1 MEKSLENVKWGLEQS
16 LGFTLGVASRRMSQ
30 LFAHRL
36 KEYGI
41 SPEQWSVLHLI
52 AGQEGLI
59 QKEIAQRSF
68 KDKPTVT
75 RILDVLEEKGLIS
88 RKPGEQD
95 RRSFRLYPTDK
106 GRQAALH
113 TEPLERGVN
122 GELAAHMGEEAY
134 YALLAQLKEIIRFAD
149 TLMEKEQAVKE

>member
-1 MEKSLENVKWGLEQS
+1 
-16 LGFTLGVASRRMSQ
+16 MSQ
-30 LFAHRL
+30 LFAHLL
-36 KEYGI
+36 KEYGV

-59 QKEIAQRSF
+59 QKEVAERSF

-106 GRQAALH
+106 GRELALK

-122 GELAAHMGEEAY
+122 VELADRLGEEAY
-134 YALLAQLKEIIRFAD
+134 YALLAQLKDIIRFAD
-149 TLMEKEQAVKE
+149 TLLEKEQGAKE

>member
-1 MEKSLENVKWGLEQS
+1 MKKSLEDVKWGLDHS
-16 LGFTLGVASRRMSQ
+16 LGFRLGVASRRMSQ

-59 QKEIAQRSF
+59 QKEVAERSF

-106 GRQAALH
+106 GRELALK

-122 GELAAHMGEEAY
+122 VELADRLGEEAY
-134 YALLAQLKEIIRFAD
+134 YALLVQLKDIIRFAD
-149 TLMEKEQAVKE
+149 TLLEKEQGAKE

>member
-1 MEKSLENVKWGLEQS
+1 MKKSLEDVKWGLDQS

-36 KEYGI
+36 KDYGI

-59 QKEIAQRSF
+59 QKEVAERSF

-106 GRQAALH
+106 GRELTLK

-122 GELAAHMGEEAY
+122 GELADRLGEEAY
-134 YALLAQLKEIIRFAD
+134 YALLAQLKDMIGFAD
-149 TLMEKEQAVKE
+149 TLLEKEQGAKE

>member
-1 MEKSLENVKWGLEQS
+1 MKKSLEDVKWGLDQS

-59 QKEIAQRSF
+59 QKEVAERSF

-75 RILDVLEEKGLIS
+75 RILDVLEEKELIS

-106 GRQAALH
+106 GRELALK

-122 GELAAHMGEEAY
+122 VELADRLGEEAY
-134 YALLAQLKEIIRFAD
+134 YALLAQLKDIIRFAD
-149 TLMEKEQAVKE
+149 TLLEKEQGAKE

>member
-1 MEKSLENVKWGLEQS
+1 LKKSLENAKWGLDQS

-30 LFAHRL
+30 LFGHRL

-52 AGQEGLI
+52 VRQEGLI

-75 RILDVLEEKGLIS
+75 RILDVLEEKALIS

-106 GRQAALH
+106 GRELILH
-113 TEPLERGVN
+113 TEGIERGGNRDVA
-122 GELAAHMGEEAY
+122 EQLGEEAY
-134 YALLAQLKEIIRFAD
+134 YALLAQLKDIIRFAD
-149 TLMEKEQAVKE
+149 SLLEKEQGAKE

>member
-1 MEKSLENVKWGLEQS
+1 MKESLDDVKWELNQS

-30 LFAHRL
+30 LFGHRL

-59 QKEIAQRSF
+59 QKEIAERSC

-75 RILDVLEEKGLIS
+75 RILDVLEEKGMIS

-106 GRQAALH
+106 GRELALK

-122 GELAAHMGEEAY
+122 GELADRLGEEAY
-134 YALLAQLKEIIRFAD
+134 DALLTRLKEIIRFAD
-149 TLMEKEQAVKE
+149 ALLEKEQGVKE

>member
-1 MEKSLENVKWGLEQS
+1 MKKSLEDGKWGLDQS

-59 QKEIAQRSF
+59 QKEVAERSF

-106 GRQAALH
+106 GRAVALQ

-122 GELAAHMGEEAY
+122 GELAERLGEEAY
-134 YALLAQLKEIIRFAD
+134 YALVDQLKDIIRFAD
-149 TLMEKEQAVKE
+149 TLMEKEQGVKE

>member
-1 MEKSLENVKWGLEQS
+1 MKKSLEDVIWGLDRS
-16 LGFTLGVASRRMSQ
+16 LGFTLGVASRRKSQ

-59 QKEIAQRSF
+59 QKEVAERSF

-106 GRQAALH
+106 GRELALK

-122 GELAAHMGEEAY
+122 VELADRLGEEAY
-134 YALLAQLKEIIRFAD
+134 YALLAQLKDIIRFAD
-149 TLMEKEQAVKE
+149 TLMEKEQGAKE

>member
-1 MEKSLENVKWGLEQS
+1 MKKLLEDVKWGLDQS
-16 LGFTLGVASRRMSQ
+16 LGFTMGVASRRMSQ

-59 QKEIAQRSF
+59 QKEVAERSF

-106 GRQAALH
+106 GRELTLK

-122 GELAAHMGEEAY
+122 VELADRLGEEAY
-134 YALLAQLKEIIRFAD
+134 YALLAQLKDIIHFAD
-149 TLMEKEQAVKE
+149 TLLEKEQGAKE